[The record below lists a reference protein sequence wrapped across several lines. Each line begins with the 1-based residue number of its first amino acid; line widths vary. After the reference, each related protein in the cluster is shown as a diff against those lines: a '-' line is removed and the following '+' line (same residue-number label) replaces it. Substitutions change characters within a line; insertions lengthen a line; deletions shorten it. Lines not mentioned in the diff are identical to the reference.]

1 MYEKDVIILKKNNI
15 FKLLILNFLISINLL
30 LVFSSI
36 WIDGQFENVA
46 MSEIVF
52 HLRVPL
58 NGSNLSL
65 VYSFI
70 WTCLFPSII
79 LTIVITYIIKKNI
92 FIQFSFKY
100 ILIIFS
106 ILLPFNFYFFADKI
120 DIPQYL
126 SYMSQD
132 TTLYDD
138 YYVDPSQIEYHFPK
152 EKQNLIYIFLE
163 SMETTYFSKELGGAL
178 DENIIP
184 ELYELQSNNTTF
196 NQSGFTMMNGASWTI
211 AAMVA
216 QSAGIPLNLPID
228 GNSYKNDVAFLPGA
242 YSLGDI
248 LGKAGY
254 NQKLMI
260 GSDAIFGGR
269 KYYYELHGNYEIIDY
284 EVAKQKEWITQDYRV
299 WWGYEDSKMLE
310 FAKREIL
317 ELASQNQPFNFT
329 MLTADTH
336 FPDGYL
342 CPDCPNIYESQY
354 ANVMACSSKKVAEF
368 VKWIQEQS
376 FYENT
381 TIVLVGDHLS
391 MDGKFFNQIE
401 NDYHRNGY

>member
-1 MYEKDVIILKKNNI
+1 MDLFIPIDYFNYRH
-15 FKLLILNFLISINLL
+15 NLHN
-30 LVFSSI
+30 
-36 WIDGQFENVA
+36 Q
-46 MSEIVF
+46 
-52 HLRVPL
+52 
-58 NGSNLSL
+58 
-65 VYSFI
+65 
-70 WTCLFPSII
+70 
-79 LTIVITYIIKKNI
+79 KNI